1 VQTWNFTLSKQFGS
15 NIVDVSYVG
24 SKGTHQDTSIPYFN
38 TGPPQKAGLSVN
50 ANRPFP
56 NFGNIRMLDYHGAS
70 SYNGLNIHFQHRFS
84 HQLEF
89 TTAYS
94 YSHLLDNQGGDT
106 NGSSR
111 NQTQIPTVKEWASG
125 LTDQRHD
132 LSLSLLYQLPQIS
145 GGNLMERAVLN
156 GWGVSTIFQAIS
168 GTPVWV
174 YQSVDGQNNGN
185 VYQRPDLVPGQSL
198 TVSNRTIG
206 KWFNTS
212 AFAESVGHYGSTPRN
227 PLTGVPIHPLTLAVH
242 RTFPMPFEGQRVEFR
257 IEAFNALNNPQF
269 AAPSGV
275 QGTSNFGRITAT
287 TINNRELQ
295 LALKYYF

>member
-1 VQTWNFTLSKQFGS
+1 
-15 NIVDVSYVG
+15 
-24 SKGTHQDTSIPYFN
+24 
-38 TGPPQKAGLSVN
+38 
-50 ANRPFP
+50 
-56 NFGNIRMLDYHGAS
+56 
-70 SYNGLNIHFQHRFS
+70 
-84 HQLEF
+84 
-89 TTAYS
+89 
-94 YSHLLDNQGGDT
+94 
-106 NGSSR
+106 
-111 NQTQIPTVKEWASG
+111 VKEWASG

-168 GTPVWV
+168 GTPVWI

-185 VYQRPDLVPGQSL
+185 AYQRPDLVPGQSL
-198 TVSNRTIG
+198 TVPNRTIG

-242 RTFPMPFEGQRVEFR
+242 RSFPMPFEGQRLEFR